1 MHTGVLDLKIPA
13 ESSNR
18 GRWPSLERFED
29 GFRMEEVFKQKLKGA
44 QSAPPGQRLYGKD

>member
-1 MHTGVLDLKIPA
+1 MLDLKIPA

-18 GRWPSLERFED
+18 GRWPSSERFKE
-29 GFRMEEVFKQKLKGA
+29 GFRMEEVFKQKLKDA